1 MICIVFAHPPEVKEL
16 KDLIEQ
22 LGSKSEIVWLRWR
35 SETDRPLIAPHM
47 KFDLILNVGFAGR
60 LNENL
65 ALGEVVLVNAIKSP
79 SINDLPGQL
88 QNIESVSRF
97 ADNHK
102 IRTASLAT
110 ASDPVTTLKAK
121 QLLRSGGADIVDM
134 EAAHLL
140 RLANESGLPFA
151 AFKVVSDNADAG
163 SWDTIKK
170 HKHEWAT
177 NLAAVV
183 YEFIQAN

>member
-22 LGSKSEIVWLRWR
+22 SRSDLEIVWLRWR
-35 SETDRPLIAPHM
+35 RETDRPLIASQM

-60 LNENL
+60 LNETL
-65 ALGEVVLVNAIKSP
+65 ALGEVVLVNAIKRAST
-79 SINDLPGQL
+79 NDRPDQL
-88 QNIESVSRF
+88 RKIDNVSRF
-97 ADNHK
+97 ADSHK
-102 IRTASLAT
+102 IRSASLAT
-110 ASDPVTTLKAK
+110 VSEPVTTPKAK

-140 RLANESGLPFA
+140 RIANESGLPFA
-151 AFKVVSDNADAG
+151 SFKVISDNADAG

-183 YEFIQAN
+183 YEFIQAY